1 MSSDTHAPATGTS
14 RWAWRRLV
22 FVALLVAL
30 DLWTKSATFEW
41 LERLPSALPPEGVE
55 VWARNGHWRY
65 PVIGEFLGFML
76 SENKGAAWGMGHDMP
91 YLLVGGRV
99 VAALVL
105 TYLTLRTEAGQRLLS
120 AAFVLVLAGALGN
133 LHDNLLRT
141 PPEGHPFGAVR
152 DFIHVYFE
160 VWDYHFPTFNVAD
173 SCITVGAVLLILSSF
188 TADKKKDAAAG
199 STESSEV
206 RQNAA
211 PSGSQGAQ
219 SS

>member
-1 MSSDTHAPATGTS
+1 MSSDTTAPATGTS

-41 LERLPSALPPEGVE
+41 LARLPGEAPPVGVE
-55 VWARNGHWRY
+55 VWARNGHWRF

-99 VAALVL
+99 VAVFVL
-105 TYLTLRTEAGQRLLS
+105 TYLALRTEASQRLLCG
-120 AAFVLVLAGALGN
+120 AFVLVLAGAIGN
-133 LHDNLLRT
+133 LYDNLVRT

-160 VWDYHFPTFNVAD
+160 RWDYHFPTFNVAD
-173 SCITVGAVLLILSSF
+173 SCITVGAALLILSSF
-188 TADKKKDAAAG
+188 TADKKSASDRSA
-199 STESSEV
+199 EDMQV
-206 RQNAA
+206 RQNVAPDASEGAA
-211 PSGSQGAQ
+211 RS
-219 SS
+219 